1 MVFRPGAGARGEPGL
16 ASLDMNRDKLL
27 SAVAGALLVGG
38 LALIVVRLIAA
49 NGPGFVRGTSG
60 GSSATVAAGRIAPDF
75 KLAGLDGTSE
85 SLSDLRGKVV
95 FLNLW
100 ATWCPPCREEM
111 PSIQALRRQFAK
123 TPDFVVLAVSEDSN
137 PGQVADYIKK
147 NNFNFRVLLDPR
159 NMVGEAYDVSG
170 LPESFVI
177 GRDGRIVAHH
187 VGPYDW
193 ANQDMHEALV
203 DLLKAKPG

>member
-1 MVFRPGAGARGEPGL
+1 M
-16 ASLDMNRDKLL
+16 SRDKLL
-27 SAVAGALLVGG
+27 SIVAGLLLVAGVGTIIFRLAGSDEPMFARRDGG
-38 LALIVVRLIAA
+38 AA
-49 NGPGFVRGTSG
+49 
-60 GSSATVAAGRIAPDF
+60 ATVAAGRIAPDF
-75 KLAGLDGTSE
+75 KLTGLDGKPA
-85 SLSDLRGKVV
+85 SLAQLRGKVV

-111 PSIQALRRQFAK
+111 PSIQALHQQFRKA
-123 TPDFVVLAVSEDSN
+123 PDFVVLTVSEDSN
-137 PGQVADYIKK
+137 PTLVAAYIKQ

-159 NMVGEAYDVSG
+159 NDVGEAYDVSG

-193 ANQDMHEALV
+193 ANQDIREALE

>member
-1 MVFRPGAGARGEPGL
+1 M
-16 ASLDMNRDKLL
+16 SRDKLL
-27 SAVAGALLVGG
+27 SLFAGVLLLGG
-38 LALIVVRLIAA
+38 IGMIIFRLASPDQPMFARRA
-49 NGPGFVRGTSG
+49 G
-60 GSSATVAAGRIAPDF
+60 GSAATVAAGRIAPDF
-75 KLAGLDGTSE
+75 KLTGLDGKPA
-85 SLSDLRGKVV
+85 SLAELRGKVV

-111 PSIQALRRQFAK
+111 PSIQALRQQFQKA
-123 TPDFVVLAVSEDSN
+123 PDFVVLTVSEDSN
-137 PGQVADYIKK
+137 PVQVASYIKR

-159 NMVGEAYDVSG
+159 NIVGEAYDVSG

-193 ANQDMHEALV
+193 ANQDIREALQ
-203 DLLKAKPG
+203 DLLKAKSG

>member
-1 MVFRPGAGARGEPGL
+1 M
-16 ASLDMNRDKLL
+16 SRDKQL
-27 SAVAGALLVGG
+27 SAVAGVLLLGG
-38 LALIVVRLIAA
+38 LGLIFVRLTASDM
-49 NGPGFVRGTSG
+49 PMFTQRGAST
-60 GSSATVAAGRIAPDF
+60 GSAATVAAGRIAPDF
-75 KLAGLDGTSE
+75 KLTGLDGKPG
-85 SLSDLRGKVV
+85 SLADLRGKVV

-111 PSIQALRRQFAK
+111 PSIQTLRRQFEKA
-123 TPDFVVLAVSEDSN
+123 PDFAVLTVSEDSN
-137 PGQVADYIKK
+137 PILVAAYIKQH
-147 NNFNFRVLLDPR
+147 NFNFRVLLDPR
-159 NMVGEAYDVSG
+159 NTVGEAYDVSG

-193 ANQDMHEALV
+193 ANQDIRDALE

>member
-1 MVFRPGAGARGEPGL
+1 M
-16 ASLDMNRDKLL
+16 SRDKLL
-27 SAVAGALLVGG
+27 SAVAGVLLVSAVG
-38 LALIVVRLIAA
+38 LIFLRLTLSDTASSTGTEPAA
-49 NGPGFVRGTSG
+49 TI
-60 GSSATVAAGRIAPDF
+60 AAGRVAPDF
-75 KLAGLDGTSE
+75 KLTGLDGKPG
-85 SLSDLRGKVV
+85 SLAELRGKVV

-111 PSIQALRRQFAK
+111 PSIQTLHQHFEKA
-123 TPDFVVLAVSEDSN
+123 PDFVVLTVSEDSN
-137 PGQVADYIKK
+137 PSQVGAYIKQH
-147 NNFNFRVLLDPR
+147 NFDFRVLLDPG
-159 NMVGEAYDVSG
+159 NTVGEAYDVSG

-193 ANQDMHEALV
+193 ANQDIREALE

>member
-1 MVFRPGAGARGEPGL
+1 M
-16 ASLDMNRDKLL
+16 SRDKLL
-27 SAVAGALLVGG
+27 SAVAGLLLVGG
-38 LALIVVRLIAA
+38 LGVIIVRLTASDA
-49 NGPGFVRGTSG
+49 PMFAKRDAGA
-60 GSSATVAAGRIAPDF
+60 GSAATVAAGRIAPDF
-75 KLAGLDGTSE
+75 KLTGLDGKPG
-85 SLSDLRGKVV
+85 SLAELRGKVV

-111 PSIQALRRQFAK
+111 PSIQALRRQFQKA
-123 TPDFVVLAVSEDSN
+123 PDFVVLTVSEDSN
-137 PGQVADYIKK
+137 PSQVAAYIKR

-159 NMVGEAYDVSG
+159 NSVGEAYDVSG

-193 ANQDMHEALV
+193 ANQDIREALE

>member
-1 MVFRPGAGARGEPGL
+1 LTASDAPMFAKRDTGAG
-16 ASLDMNRDKLL
+16 
-27 SAVAGALLVGG
+27 SA
-38 LALIVVRLIAA
+38 
-49 NGPGFVRGTSG
+49 
-60 GSSATVAAGRIAPDF
+60 ATVAAGRIAPDF
-75 KLAGLDGTSE
+75 KLTGLDGKPG
-85 SLSDLRGKVV
+85 SLAELRGKVV

-111 PSIQALRRQFAK
+111 PSIQALRRQFQKA
-123 TPDFVVLAVSEDSN
+123 PDFVVLTVSEDSN
-137 PGQVADYIKK
+137 PSQVAAYIKR

-159 NMVGEAYDVSG
+159 NSVGEAYDVSG

-193 ANQDMHEALV
+193 ANQDIREALE